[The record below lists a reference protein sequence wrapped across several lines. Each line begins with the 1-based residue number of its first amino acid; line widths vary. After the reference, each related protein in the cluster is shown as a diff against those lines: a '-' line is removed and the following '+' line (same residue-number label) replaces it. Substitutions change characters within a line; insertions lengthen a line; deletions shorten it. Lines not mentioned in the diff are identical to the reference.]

1 MTDSRPVTAEPS
13 REPLPEMTN
22 LDEKYQSIGISAVA
36 AAARFAGPLRNND
49 HAPAPER
56 RTLTTDEILLLG

>member
-1 MTDSRPVTAEPS
+1 MSDSRLVTSEPS

-22 LDEKYQSIGISAVA
+22 LDDKYRSIGISAVA
-36 AAARFAGPLRNND
+36 AAAKFAGPLRNQD
-49 HAPAPER
+49 HAPQPER